1 MDKSFEEI
9 LSERLSLIFDKY
21 NDVEDKKCKTIDLID
36 KPSKR
41 KVKNKYKIKE
51 HGFTEKNL
59 NPFFFCQKTRVID
72 TTKEIS
78 FVNFKYEFDKLYTKA
93 FMKTFDSIL
102 TYYENF
108 DN

>member
-9 LSERLSLIFDKY
+9 LSERLSFIFDKY

-41 KVKNKYKIKE
+41 KLKNKYKIKE
-51 HGFTEKNL
+51 HEFTEKILNL
-59 NPFFFCQKTRVID
+59 FLLSKRRAID